1 MESDHR
7 VLRDPPCSLKAKDIG
22 ATHLCRYSRLRS
34 LPRRHSLVGGL
45 DERSAKLMEH
55 RLGFPHYENL
65 LRMYEDVLSDLTKAT
80 S

>member
-22 ATHLCRYSRLRS
+22 ATHLCKYSRLRG
-34 LPRRHSLVGGL
+34 LPRRHSLVSGL
-45 DERSAKLMEH
+45 EERSAKLMEH
-55 RLGFPHYENL
+55 QLEFPHDENL
-65 LRMYEDVLSDLTKAT
+65 LRMYEEVLSELTKAT